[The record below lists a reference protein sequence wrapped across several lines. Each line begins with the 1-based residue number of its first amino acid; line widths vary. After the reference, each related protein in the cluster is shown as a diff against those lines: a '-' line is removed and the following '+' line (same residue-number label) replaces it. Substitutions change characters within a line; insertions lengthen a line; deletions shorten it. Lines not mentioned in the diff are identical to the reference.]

1 MTMHKL
7 IIFDLD
13 GTLVDSLDDLTASV
27 NHMLRAFNRPAVSRN
42 DVRGMV
48 GEGARVLVE
57 RAMPCAAE
65 DELVRGLELFLSH
78 NEKNIAVRSVPFAG
92 VVATLAELSKAGHV
106 LVVIT
111 NKNESLSRTLL
122 QLLGLSGYFRGIY
135 GADTLPS
142 RKPSPAPLLH
152 VMNELGYSAATTLMI
167 GDSINDI
174 AAGNGA
180 GVTTIGCSWG
190 YGSAD
195 ELIDADWRI
204 DNFADLLKLP
214 PLIDKM

>member
-1 MTMHKL
+1 MTIQKL

-27 NHMLRAFNRPAVSRN
+27 NHMLRVFNRPAVSR
-42 DVRGMV
+42 DEVRGMV

-57 RAMPCAAE
+57 RAMPGATE

-78 NEKNIAVRSVPFAG
+78 NEKNLAVRSAPFPG
-92 VVATLAELSKAGHV
+92 VVSTLIELGKAGHV
-106 LVVIT
+106 MVVVT
-111 NKNESLSRTLL
+111 NKNESLSRSLL
-122 QLLGLSGYFRGIY
+122 ELLGLSGYFRGIY

-152 VMNELGYSAATTLMI
+152 VMNELGYSATTTLMI

-174 AAGNGA
+174 AAGIGA

-190 YGSAD
+190 YGTAD

-204 DNFADLLKLP
+204 DDFADLLKLP
-214 PLIDKM
+214 PLIDRL